1 MDTPNFFGNSTCL
14 DIPDCESII
23 VETIGETG
31 EGRPVWR
38 IGESTNDGIMAS
50 ESGEPF
56 GGERIPDLHSF
67 LGLQGDE
74 PTAW

>member
-14 DIPDCESII
+14 DIPDRESM
-23 VETIGETG
+23 IGETG
-31 EGRPVWR
+31 EGKPVWR
-38 IGESTNDGIMAS
+38 IGESTITGFRVS

-56 GGERIPDLHSF
+56 GGERIPDLHSPM
-67 LGLQGDE
+67 GLQGDE